1 MSSSFVSTIK
11 RVSALRIDLYQ
22 KWYLAKGLRTSC
34 DRDTH
39 VTDSV
44 INLHEF
50 QRFQMF
56 TSRCPPPPFCQGSR
70 PWPACCGSET
80 HWHWPQRRSSVQLF
94 PWQLHLKNGKLLMK
108 HPKKT
113 LGSINCCVCLS
124 GRLFFFCYK
133 MTHPGRPPEWPTGG
147 PACGRRTLR
156 TRNTQYGPQPF
167 LYENLFSIQ
176 CKCHRALDDWFHSTA
191 LLLLQWWC
199 WWFLKLEITQVAA
212 FLSHRVQCVNCEQGM
227 VVTINFTLLLNN
239 YNLE

>member
-1 MSSSFVSTIK
+1 MWQGHTC
-11 RVSALRIDLYQ
+11 
-22 KWYLAKGLRTSC
+22 KGLSYQSPWVTEISDVHLTMSTTSLLSGKPPVASLLWI
-34 DRDTH
+34 RDPLT
-39 VTDSV
+39 
-44 INLHEF
+44 L
-50 QRFQMF
+50 
-56 TSRCPPPPFCQGSR
+56 TSKEVLR
-70 PWPACCGSET
+70 PT
-80 HWHWPQRRSSVQLF
+80 F
-94 PWQLHLKNGKLLMK
+94 PLTIAPENGKLLLK

-212 FLSHRVQCVNCEQGM
+212 FLSHRVQCVNC
-227 VVTINFTLLLNN
+227 
-239 YNLE
+239 